1 MVVSA
6 RRDRR
11 STPRLPWGG
20 WLTAWFGPV
29 KRDADDLHFSGP
41 KGPDRTLLYG
51 AFCMKGYD
59 WHGRLTR
66 PSLVEELEARGY
78 DVTTLEFRIKRKVTP

>member
-1 MVVSA
+1 M
-6 RRDRR
+6 
-11 STPRLPWGG
+11 
-20 WLTAWFGPV
+20 TA
-29 KRDADDLHFSGP
+29 DLA
-41 KGPDRTLLYG
+41 

>member
-1 MVVSA
+1 MTT

-11 STPRLPWGG
+11 STPRLPWAEG
-20 WLTAWFGPV
+20 WLTAYFGRTDGGGNDLNFAAPS
-29 KRDADDLHFSGP
+29 RADS
-41 KGPDRTLLYG
+41 RLLYN
-51 AFCMKGYD
+51 AFCVKGYD
-59 WHGRLTR
+59 ERGRLVQ